1 MSNSWRLIEDPPRS
15 GSFNMAVDLHLLQQ
29 FQPGDSPI
37 FRLYSWERPTLSL
50 GRNEKIDQ
58 GINLDFCRE
67 EQIPLI
73 RRMTGGKAVLHQ
85 SDLTYSI
92 IGELGDPQFGEG
104 VHETYRSLAEG
115 FLLFFEKLGL
125 KPQLVDASS
134 SRDLEPHLCF
144 TVPSVAEILVEGRK
158 LIGSAQRIRG
168 SASQGRFFLQHGSIP
183 LDDPVPRMLSIFRN
197 AEEQDLR
204 SKMHSLETLNIY
216 PTKTKKT
223 LASLLKDCFAECFQL
238 NWTQSPGFRPDDEEI
253 QIAVKHFPDLSSDPE
268 TIKRPKLSALNPLV
282 PEKMFE
288 GA

>member
-1 MSNSWRLIEDPPRS
+1 MRILLGPALSTWPWTSICFSSSNPGILRFSDFIP
-15 GSFNMAVDLHLLQQ
+15 GSARPCPLAV
-29 FQPGDSPI
+29 
-37 FRLYSWERPTLSL
+37 TK
-50 GRNEKIDQ
+50 KIDQ

-104 VHETYRSLAEG
+104 VHETYRSLAKG

-197 AEEQDLR
+197 AEEQDFR
-204 SKMHSLETLNIY
+204 NKMHSLETLNIY

-223 LASLLKDCFAECFQL
+223 LTSLLKDCFAECFQL
-238 NWTQSPGFRPDDEEI
+238 NWTQSPGFDPMMKESKMLSNTFRIYPRI
-253 QIAVKHFPDLSSDPE
+253 Q
-268 TIKRPKLSALNPLV
+268 KLSKDPN
-282 PEKMFE
+282 FQH
-288 GA
+288 

>member
-1 MSNSWRLIEDPPRS
+1 
-15 GSFNMAVDLHLLQQ
+15 MAVDLHLLQQ
-29 FQPGDSPI
+29 FRPGDSPI

-144 TVPSVAEILVEGRK
+144 TVPSLAEILVEGRK

-183 LDDPVPRMLSIFRN
+183 PGRSGS
-197 AEEQDLR
+197 QD
-204 SKMHSLETLNIY
+204 
-216 PTKTKKT
+216 
-223 LASLLKDCFAECFQL
+223 AF
-238 NWTQSPGFRPDDEEI
+238 
-253 QIAVKHFPDLSSDPE
+253 HFPQCRR
-268 TIKRPKLSALNPLV
+268 TRPPLQNALIGNPQHL
-282 PEKMFE
+282 PNENQEATSIPSERLFC
-288 GA
+288 

>member
-1 MSNSWRLIEDPPRS
+1 
-15 GSFNMAVDLHLLQQ
+15 MAVDLHLLQQ

-67 EQIPLI
+67 EHIPLI

-134 SRDLEPHLCF
+134 SCLLYTSPSPRDLS
-144 TVPSVAEILVEGRK
+144 TSRMPS
-158 LIGSAQRIRG
+158 SA
-168 SASQGRFFLQHGSIP
+168 
-183 LDDPVPRMLSIFRN
+183 
-197 AEEQDLR
+197 
-204 SKMHSLETLNIY
+204 
-216 PTKTKKT
+216 
-223 LASLLKDCFAECFQL
+223 
-238 NWTQSPGFRPDDEEI
+238 
-253 QIAVKHFPDLSSDPE
+253 
-268 TIKRPKLSALNPLV
+268 
-282 PEKMFE
+282 
-288 GA
+288 

>member
-1 MSNSWRLIEDPPRS
+1 
-15 GSFNMAVDLHLLQQ
+15 MAVDLHLLQQ

-50 GRNEKIDQ
+50 GRNEKIDP

-67 EQIPLI
+67 EKIPLI

-92 IGELGDPQFGEG
+92 IGELRDPQFGEG

-183 LDDPVPRMLSIFRN
+183 LDDPVPWMLSIFRN

-216 PTKTKKT
+216 PTRTKKT

-238 NWTQSPGFRPDDEEI
+238 DWTQKPSFRPDDEGI
-253 QIAVKHFPDLSSDPE
+253 KNAVKHFPDLSSDPQ
-268 TIKRPKLSALNPLV
+268 TFKRTKLSALKPLV
-282 PEKMFE
+282 PEKMVE
-288 GA
+288 EA

>member
-15 GSFNMAVDLHLLQQ
+15 GSFNMAVDLHSLQQ
-29 FQPGDSPI
+29 FRPGDSPI
-37 FRLYSWERPTLSL
+37 FRLYSWKRPTLSL

-125 KPQLVDASS
+125 EPQLVDASS

-168 SASQGRFFLQHGSIP
+168 SASQGRFFFSME
-183 LDDPVPRMLSIFRN
+183 V
-197 AEEQDLR
+197 
-204 SKMHSLETLNIY
+204 
-216 PTKTKKT
+216 
-223 LASLLKDCFAECFQL
+223 
-238 NWTQSPGFRPDDEEI
+238 SP
-253 QIAVKHFPDLSSDPE
+253 
-268 TIKRPKLSALNPLV
+268 
-282 PEKMFE
+282 
-288 GA
+288 